1 MKPGIDKSSISNNET
16 FDRDMRQLHATA
28 MAHISPQ
35 TLARLRAAR
44 HGAQTAPPQRGH
56 AWRWMTASAFSA
68 VLAVAIGVQFL
79 PQSAP
84 PPIAQPVAA
93 ATGTSNDYSDGVA
106 TLDEN
111 PDLYLWLAS
120 SEAMPL
126 AME

>member
-1 MKPGIDKSSISNNET
+1 MNPGIDESSISNNEA

-28 MAHISPQ
+28 VANISPQ
-35 TLARLRAAR
+35 SLTRLRAAR
-44 HGAQTAPPQRGH
+44 HGAQAAPQRGH
-56 AWRWMTASAFSA
+56 AWRWIAASAFSA

-84 PPIAQPVAA
+84 VSTMQPTVATA
-93 ATGTSNDYSDGVA
+93 GTTGDDYSDSVA
-106 TLDEN
+106 MLEEN

-120 SEAMPL
+120 SEAEPL

>member
-1 MKPGIDKSSISNNET
+1 MNPGIDDKEV
-16 FDRDMRQLHATA
+16 FDRDMRKLHAAA
-28 MAHISPQ
+28 MSHISPQ

-44 HGAQTAPPQRGH
+44 HAAQTAPRPGH
-56 AWRWMTASAFSA
+56 AWRWIAATAFSA
-68 VLAVAIGVQFL
+68 ALAVAIGMQFL

-84 PPIAQPVAA
+84 APTAQPMAA
-93 ATGTSNDYSDGVA
+93 AVDVAGDYNSSVP

-120 SEAMPL
+120 AEAAPL

>member
-1 MKPGIDKSSISNNET
+1 MNPGIDDKET

-28 MAHISPQ
+28 VTHISPQ

-44 HGAQTAPPQRGH
+44 HGAQAAPQRGH

-79 PQSAP
+79 PRSAP
-84 PPIAQPVAA
+84 LSTAQPMAT

-120 SEAMPL
+120 SEAEPL

>member
-1 MKPGIDKSSISNNET
+1 MNPGIDANKDT
-16 FDRDMRQLHATA
+16 FDRDMHQLHAA
-28 MAHISPQ
+28 AVNPVSPQ

-44 HGAQTAPPQRGH
+44 HTAQAAPQRGH
-56 AWRWMTASAFSA
+56 AWRWIAASAFSA

-79 PQSAP
+79 PQSTSVPAT
-84 PPIAQPVAA
+84 QPVVTTVDTA
-93 ATGTSNDYSDGVA
+93 NDYGDSVA

-120 SEAMPL
+120 SEAEPL

>member
-1 MKPGIDKSSISNNET
+1 MNPGIDDKET
-16 FDRDMRQLHATA
+16 FDRDMRKLHAA
-28 MAHISPQ
+28 AVNHISPQ

-44 HGAQTAPPQRGH
+44 HATQAAPQRGH
-56 AWRWMTASAFSA
+56 SWRWMAATAFSA

-84 PPIAQPVAA
+84 VSTLPPTLAA
-93 ATGTSNDYSDGVA
+93 AGTGDDYNDSVA
-106 TLDEN
+106 MLEEN

-120 SEAMPL
+120 SEAAPL

>member
-1 MKPGIDKSSISNNET
+1 MNPGIDDKEV
-16 FDRDMRQLHATA
+16 FDRDMRKLHAAA
-28 MAHISPQ
+28 MSHISPQ

-44 HGAQTAPPQRGH
+44 HAAQTAPRPGH
-56 AWRWMTASAFSA
+56 AWRWIAATAFSA
-68 VLAVAIGVQFL
+68 ALAVAIGMQFL

-84 PPIAQPVAA
+84 APTAQPMAA
-93 ATGTSNDYSDGVA
+93 AVDGAGDYNSSVP

-120 SEAMPL
+120 AEAAPL

>member
-1 MKPGIDKSSISNNET
+1 MSTGMKNTGIDDNET
-16 FDRDMRQLHATA
+16 FDRDMRKLYSAAVDHV
-28 MAHISPQ
+28 SPQ

-44 HGAQTAPPQRGH
+44 HAAQTAPRPGH
-56 AWRWMTASAFSA
+56 AWRWIAATAFSA
-68 VLAVAIGVQFL
+68 VLAVAIGLQFQ

-84 PPIAQPVAA
+84 APTTQPMVASDA
-93 ATGTSNDYSDGVA
+93 SGDYNGGVP

-120 SEAMPL
+120 AEAEPL

>member
-1 MKPGIDKSSISNNET
+1 MNTVMRSTGIDDKEA
-16 FDRDMRQLHATA
+16 FDHDMRKLHTA
-28 MAHISPQ
+28 AVNHISPQ

-44 HGAQTAPPQRGH
+44 HAAQTAPRPSH
-56 AWRWMTASAFSA
+56 AWRWIAATAFSA
-68 VLAVAIGVQFL
+68 VLAVAIGLQFL

-84 PPIAQPVAA
+84 TPTAQPMVATVGGA
-93 ATGTSNDYSDGVA
+93 IDYNNSVP

-120 SEAMPL
+120 AEAEPL